1 MKLNKNEIKKR
12 IEKLKKEINY
22 HRYLYHVKDRT
33 EISDEALDSLKKE
46 LADLEFNNPEFV
58 SADSPTQRV
67 GGEALDK
74 FEKIKHSRP
83 MLSLFDSFTKKD
95 MKEWEARLSKIL
107 DNKEKISYFCELKL
121 DGLAVAL
128 RYKNSFFSFGSTR
141 GDGKVGENVSLN
153 LKTIESLPLSLRN
166 PKKEEFKKA
175 GFSNNQVNLILKNI
189 EKGEIEIRG
198 EVIMRK
204 SVLEDLN
211 KKLKKEKKPLL
222 ANPRNAAAGSIR
234 RLNSAL
240 AAERRLDF
248 YAYDIVSDLGLKT
261 QEEKFKLSS
270 LLGFKVLKENRL
282 CKNLD
287 EVFYFHDF
295 WEERKNKLDFFF
307 DGVVVKVNDLS
318 LWDKLGVV
326 GKAPRYMM
334 AYKFAGEQAVSKI
347 INVSWQV
354 GRTGVLTPIA
364 VLEPVRVGGVT
375 ISHATL
381 HNMDEIKRL
390 ELRVGDTVI
399 VERAGD
405 VIPKVIRVLE
415 KLRSGEEK
423 EIKIP
428 KKCPQCGNDTVKI
441 PGEVAYRC
449 VSSDCYA
456 INLRRLIHW
465 ASKGALDIEGLGPK
479 VIEQLIKEGLV
490 SDISDFYVLRSGDL
504 KPLERF
510 ADKSAENLI
519 KAIQEKKE
527 IDPAKFIYALGIRHI
542 GEETAILLN
551 KKLNLN
557 IKKPTELIKIM
568 QKISPE
574 KFEEINDIGPVVAKS
589 IHSWFFDKKNLKL
602 LEKLEKNGVKIKKQ
616 EFISFNSDFL
626 NKTFVLTGSLESLT
640 RDEAK
645 AKIRELGGNIASSVS
660 KKTDFVVA
668 GEKAGSKLDKAK
680 KIGVKIINEQELKR
694 LIM

>member
-1 MKLNKNEIKKR
+1 
-12 IEKLKKEINY
+12 
-22 HRYLYHVKDRT
+22 
-33 EISDEALDSLKKE
+33 
-46 LADLEFNNPEFV
+46 
-58 SADSPTQRV
+58 
-67 GGEALDK
+67 
-74 FEKIKHSRP
+74 
-83 MLSLFDSFTKKD
+83 
-95 MKEWEARLSKIL
+95 
-107 DNKEKISYFCELKL
+107 
-121 DGLAVAL
+121 
-128 RYKNSFFSFGSTR
+128 
-141 GDGKVGENVSLN
+141 
-153 LKTIESLPLSLRN
+153 
-166 PKKEEFKKA
+166 
-175 GFSNNQVNLILKNI
+175 
-189 EKGEIEIRG
+189 
-198 EVIMRK
+198 
-204 SVLEDLN
+204 
-211 KKLKKEKKPLL
+211 
-222 ANPRNAAAGSIR
+222 
-234 RLNSAL
+234 
-240 AAERRLDF
+240 
-248 YAYDIVSDLGLKT
+248 
-261 QEEKFKLSS
+261 
-270 LLGFKVLKENRL
+270 
-282 CKNLD
+282 
-287 EVFYFHDF
+287 
-295 WEERKNKLDFFF
+295 
-307 DGVVVKVNDLS
+307 
-318 LWDKLGVV
+318 
-326 GKAPRYMM
+326 
-334 AYKFAGEQAVSKI
+334 
-347 INVSWQV
+347 V